1 MTEQNDDGI
10 ARELAH
16 VVGDGDSSDPI
27 RNVLSEVIGTVFD
40 MLPDGY
46 TRRVVIEEI
55 LETEGRIRARLVR
68 RWVN

>member
-1 MTEQNDDGI
+1 MTQHEQDDAAG
-10 ARELAH
+10 ELVAA
-16 VVGDGDSSDPI
+16 VPADPI
-27 RNVLSEVIGTVFD
+27 RATLGAAVAAVLD

-68 RWVN
+68 RVLN